1 MNTEYN
7 FPNQHIQSRYFSL
20 QSIKLFK
27 EKLPENMVRSS
38 FSIFH
43 NKIVSIN
50 HNLENVEL
58 LLDELDFHFDV
69 TGITE
74 TKITNS
80 DESNPIQAFQ
90 VMFLSMCHHNITT
103 STNMLFSKRFLLFF
117 AVAKHRVF
125 HGFSFDSKH
134 KENITFSCHHP
145 SSDNA
150 TLPPRFP

>member
-1 MNTEYN
+1 M
-7 FPNQHIQSRYFSL
+7 L
-20 QSIKLFK
+20 
-27 EKLPENMVRSS
+27 RSS

-80 DESNPIQAFQ
+80 DESKPHPSIPGLCFWACTITTGLFVDQSVNYNILEKPSNEAFQ
-90 VMFLSMCHHNITT
+90 ALWVEISFVNHKNI
-103 STNMLFSKRFLLFF
+103 
-117 AVAKHRVF
+117 
-125 HGFSFDSKH
+125 HGK
-134 KENITFSCHHP
+134 KPLIYQ
-145 SSDNA
+145 
-150 TLPPRFP
+150 

>member
-1 MNTEYN
+1 
-7 FPNQHIQSRYFSL
+7 
-20 QSIKLFK
+20 
-27 EKLPENMVRSS
+27 MVRSS

-69 TGITE
+69 TGIAE

-90 VMFLSMCHHNITT
+90 VYVFEHVPSPLAS
-103 STNMLFSKRFLLFF
+103 LLI
-117 AVAKHRVF
+117 
-125 HGFSFDSKH
+125 
-134 KENITFSCHHP
+134 NQ
-145 SSDNA
+145 
-150 TLPPRFP
+150 

>member
-7 FPNQHIQSRYFSL
+7 FPNQRIQSRYFSL
-20 QSIKLFK
+20 HSIKLFK
-27 EKLPENMVRSS
+27 EKLPENIVRSS

-69 TGITE
+69 TGIAE

-90 VMFLSMCHHNITT
+90 VYVFEHVPSPLAS
-103 STNMLFSKRFLLFF
+103 LLI
-117 AVAKHRVF
+117 
-125 HGFSFDSKH
+125 
-134 KENITFSCHHP
+134 NQ
-145 SSDNA
+145 
-150 TLPPRFP
+150 